1 MCRQPLFQAGVE
13 QAAGVRTIPTR
24 WNATADG
31 DGVTPLSSALDFA
44 GVPMLLDA
52 ALVVAH
58 SARPAIN
65 TGIAHREPGVGQIG
79 AGVSRAPLAPFEAA
93 VLRLAAE
100 L

>member
-1 MCRQPLFQAGVE
+1 MAPGAFSRAYHAAALERPPNEDPCLQP
-13 QAAGVRTIPTR
+13 P
-24 WNATADG
+24 
-31 DGVTPLSSALDFA
+31 

-52 ALVVAH
+52 ALVVAN

-65 TGIAHREPGVGQIG
+65 TGIAHKEPGVGQIG

-93 VLRLAAE
+93 VLRLAAG